1 VSAQLDSL
9 IGAANPALVTK
20 SATQKLPRL
29 LLWAVLLAYVFAGL
43 VGRDPWRPD
52 DAVGFGIAWSMV
64 QGSWHDWLLPQVAGA
79 PVVDEGPL
87 TFWLSAITL
96 KLFAPLLGDPLA
108 ARIGTALYIL
118 LAAFGVWYA
127 TYVLGCTQAA
137 QPVQFMFGGA
147 PHARDY
153 GRAIADGALLTMLAT
168 LGLLARL
175 HETTAEAAQ
184 FAWLCVLLYALAR
197 SLEEPVSGMF
207 ITGLSLA
214 ALTLT
219 RGWHIGGY
227 AALLCA
233 LIVSVHAPL
242 AAARRWFVLLALPVA
257 VGIVAAWYALVYTA
271 HPQGPHYLQ
280 LWHEWN
286 LSLLVGQYPDTALY
300 FARNLIIFGW
310 PAVPF
315 ALVAAWRWRSRLSA
329 SHMLIP
335 LTMLLG
341 FALFLLITQEGQEAL
356 MATLLPGALVLA
368 AFLLPTL
375 TRSTINAIDWFAIAA
390 LSLAVFVVW
399 MYWITIQTGWPP
411 AMARSA
417 LRRVPG
423 FVAEFSWQAFA
434 LAVAATVFWAALVVW
449 RARKRPLVV
458 WRAMAISSGGVL
470 AAWVLLCTL
479 WMPYINHTR
488 TYRDVAIKAAQAVP
502 PDACIATQR
511 LGLAQRASFAYFA
524 KLKFEPLPLAPPR
537 PRRRDVLDEFE
548 SREALTPAKTA
559 CRWLLTQDSLRR
571 LSNLNVF
578 PALPE
583 GEWVLVWEGRRFT
596 DRDER
601 FRMYKRID

>member
-1 VSAQLDSL
+1 VSAQLDAL
-9 IGAANPALVTK
+9 IGTANPALLTK
-20 SATQKLPRL
+20 NATQKLPRL
-29 LLWAVLLAYVFAGL
+29 LLWTLLLAYVFAGL

-52 DAVGFGIAWSMV
+52 DAVGFGIAWSMAH
-64 QGSWHDWLLPQVAGA
+64 GAWLDWLVPHVAGA

-87 TFWLSAITL
+87 TFWLSALTL
-96 KLFAPLLGDPLA
+96 KLFAPLLGDPMA
-108 ARIGTALYIL
+108 ARLGTALYIL

-127 TYVLGCTQAA
+127 TYVLGHTQAA

-197 SLEEPVSGMF
+197 SLEAPLSGM
-207 ITGLSLA
+207 ILTGLCLA

-219 RGWHIGGY
+219 RGWHVGGY
-227 AALLCA
+227 AALMCA
-233 LIVSVHAPL
+233 VIMAVHAPL
-242 AAARRWFVLLALPVA
+242 ARARRWFILIALPL
-257 VGIVAAWYALVYTA
+257 AAALVATWGA
-271 HPQGPHYLQ
+271 LVMHLHPQGLQYLQ

-286 LSLLVGQYPDTALY
+286 VSLLAGQYRDTALY

-310 PAVPF
+310 PALPF
-315 ALVAAWRWRSRLSA
+315 ALIAAWRWRSRLSA
-329 SHMLIP
+329 SHMAIP
-335 LTMLLG
+335 LAMMLA
-341 FALFLLITQEGQEAL
+341 FALFLLTTQENQEAL

-375 TRSTINAIDWFAIAA
+375 TRSTINAIDWFSIAA
-390 LSLAVFVVW
+390 LSLALVVVW
-399 MYWITIQTGWPP
+399 MYWIAIQTGWPP
-411 AMARSA
+411 TMARTA

-423 FVAEFSWQAFA
+423 FVSQFSWPAFLIA
-434 LAVAATVFWAALVVW
+434 LSATLFWYVLVVW
-449 RARKRPLVV
+449 RVTRRPQVV

-470 AAWVLLCTL
+470 TAWVLLTTL
-479 WMPYINHTR
+479 WMPYVNHTR
-488 TYRDVAIKAAQAVP
+488 TYRDVALNAAQALP
-502 PDACIATQR
+502 ADACVAAQR
-511 LGLAQRASFAYFA
+511 LGLAQRASFAYFG
-524 KLKFEPLPLAPPR
+524 KLRFEGLPLAPPR
-537 PRRRDVLDEFE
+537 PRRRDLLDAFE
-548 SREALTPAKTA
+548 SHEALVPATTA
-559 CRWLLTQDSLRR
+559 CRWLMTQDSLRR

-578 PALPE
+578 PTLPE

-601 FRMYKRID
+601 FRLYKRID